1 MLKIARRL
9 KKRGIYNRKFMEEI
23 VKVYRGI
30 RDNETKRHF
39 LNVFSSRIGE
49 RAFAAFWFGTDKV
62 NNVAIISLKILAR
75 DVSPEVRAEALE
87 AIANLKDRR
96 FLPEVLNALKDKSS
110 RVKIAAIEAI
120 RGMNIKSAAAIN
132 GLIKLLKDRNPD
144 VKKAAI
150 FALEVLKVKRAKN
163 YLQELLLKDRDES
176 VRASAIFALTELGI
190 ADEKVLIKCLKDRN
204 SEVRFLAAHGLSSF
218 KKGKNVEILLERLKI
233 EESKKVRDGIIVAI
247 GSLGMKESLDALLK
261 ILNRIKSKEVL
272 GNALVEFAKNFSS
285 GKEGVIERIMFR
297 LSDLDVFKTGLVLAG
312 ISIGIFPANKINIL
326 KKLSEK
332 ELIKMLREKLK

>member
-1 MLKIARRL
+1 
-9 KKRGIYNRKFMEEI
+9 
-23 VKVYRGI
+23 
-30 RDNETKRHF
+30 
-39 LNVFSSRIGE
+39 
-49 RAFAAFWFGTDKV
+49 
-62 NNVAIISLKILAR
+62 
-75 DVSPEVRAEALE
+75 
-87 AIANLKDRR
+87 
-96 FLPEVLNALKDKSS
+96 
-110 RVKIAAIEAI
+110 
-120 RGMNIKSAAAIN
+120 
-132 GLIKLLKDRNPD
+132 
-144 VKKAAI
+144 
-150 FALEVLKVKRAKN
+150 
-163 YLQELLLKDRDES
+163 
-176 VRASAIFALTELGI
+176 
-190 ADEKVLIKCLKDRN
+190 
-204 SEVRFLAAHGLSSF
+204 
-218 KKGKNVEILLERLKI
+218 LERLKI